1 MGKEKEWR
9 PLAQSHKHGPRFH
22 DHDCFG
28 WNRMKNRATHLA
40 SYQPIWTRPQQPQ
53 AVFFER
59 RLSVITRASDHQ
71 KSRAPLA
78 PVENQRTICIPKP
91 QASLRWSYHLP
102 MMPNSNPSR
111 NAKSLSNVRVC
122 QPFSI
127 KNHPLVSTKTN
138 KDGHPADNLVGL
150 IAIGLCGFGHTR
162 PKFPQGRDLYAE
174 INSSERICRA
184 GR

>member
-127 KNHPLVSTKTN
+127 KATLLTTWWASSRLACVVLVTLGLNFPRVVICTLKSTVRSVY
-138 KDGHPADNLVGL
+138 VG
-150 IAIGLCGFGHTR
+150 
-162 PKFPQGRDLYAE
+162 QVGRA
-174 INSSERICRA
+174 
-184 GR
+184 